1 MLSNFRHELR
11 GVRRDEDRRRGG
23 DVGDES
29 DELDDDEP
37 NDDER
42 IPTHASRRAIVMY
55 YDSTCAI

>member
-11 GVRRDEDRRRGG
+11 GVRRDEYRRRGG

-29 DELDDDEP
+29 DGGSPATRP

-55 YDSTCAI
+55 